1 MDEEVLATLEDM
13 LFREQVLCEGK
24 KVDAL
29 KAAIT
34 ALSAPPEPKAEPGTG
49 ATHNHGD
56 PMIDGWK
63 AYATSSAHPPAPPE
77 GWLISCTDGH
87 KFCTREKSIADY
99 CEESTDNVVT
109 PLYARPPAPPEGWV
123 MVPREPTKDML
134 YVGVKSRNSGRG
146 VSDIYTAMI
155 AAAPPAPE
163 TP

>member
-77 GWLISCTDGH
+77 GWKMPPDEWVRDYTKKHCTVRTGDH
-87 KFCTREKSIADY
+87 WRAEAWNLKCAFRAWAK
-99 CEESTDNVVT
+99 
-109 PLYARPPAPPEGWV
+109 
-123 MVPREPTKDML
+123 
-134 YVGVKSRNSGRG
+134 
-146 VSDIYTAMI
+146 

-163 TP
+163 TSE